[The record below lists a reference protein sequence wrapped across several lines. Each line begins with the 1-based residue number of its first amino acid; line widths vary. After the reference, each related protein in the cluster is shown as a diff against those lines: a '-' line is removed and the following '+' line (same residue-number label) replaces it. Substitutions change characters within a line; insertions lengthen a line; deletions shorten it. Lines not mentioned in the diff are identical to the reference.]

1 MCIRFAL
8 CFLSSGLELFGW
20 HPHSGRQYTAEVL
33 HVHVASHRHQRGV
46 VCRAFPWVHLEGDD
60 AARHAEPRIAEDTDA
75 SAERLSTTALAQ
87 LCVLFIVKRN
97 NMGDASNCQK
107 KCTCQTADPV
117 VQSRS
122 NNQSIK
128 SNQINRS
135 INQTTASWYHLVR
148 DSQLTYFKSGRRD
161 RKA

>member
-1 MCIRFAL
+1 
-8 CFLSSGLELFGW
+8 
-20 HPHSGRQYTAEVL
+20 
-33 HVHVASHRHQRGV
+33 
-46 VCRAFPWVHLEGDD
+46 VHLEGDD

-122 NNQSIK
+122 INQSINQIK
-128 SNQINRS
+128 SINRS
-135 INQTTASWYHLVR
+135 IKPRLVGIIW
-148 DSQLTYFKSGRRD
+148 FEIHN
-161 RKA
+161 